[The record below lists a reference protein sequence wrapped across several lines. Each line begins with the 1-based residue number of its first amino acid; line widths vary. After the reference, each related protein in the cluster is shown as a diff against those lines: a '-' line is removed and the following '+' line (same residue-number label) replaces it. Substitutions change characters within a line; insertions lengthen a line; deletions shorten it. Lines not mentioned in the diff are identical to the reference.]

1 MFVISQDS
9 CNVMHEIDGAYVRV
23 SVVGCVSHTLCP
35 LTEQFKLFVCHGV
48 IHHVLEFFH
57 VFPIAQDSQR
67 YVVVVTSQGV
77 LPSFGLTCIGFL
89 DVFEAVN
96 KFFVH
101 VLEF

>member
-23 SVVGCVSHTLCP
+23 CVVGFVSHTPCP
-35 LTEQFKLFVCHGV
+35 LTEDFKLFVCH
-48 IHHVLEFFH
+48 HSLEFFR
-57 VFPIAQDSQR
+57 VLPVTQYGER
-67 YVVVVTSQGV
+67 YVVVVTSHRV
-77 LPSFGLTCIGFL
+77 FPRLHFTCIGLL

-96 KFFVH
+96 NCFVH

>member
-9 CNVMHEIDGAYVRV
+9 CNVMHEIEGAYVRV
-23 SVVGCVSHTLCP
+23 CVVGFASHTVCP

-48 IHHVLEFFH
+48 IHHSLEFFR
-57 VFPIAQDSQR
+57 VFPVTQDGEG
-67 YVVVVTSQGV
+67 YVVVVTSHGV
-77 LPSFGLTCIGFL
+77 LPRFHFTRIGFL

-96 KFFVH
+96 NCFVH